1 MPDEQNEPTPAQ
13 ETTPNDFTYVEQE
26 PSTSSTDLAEEST
39 EAVTPTATPEQPAW
53 SQPTSTFTAVTP
65 DTSSIPTPST
75 PPAVDSTP
83 PLAPFGVTPLSSPT
97 PLAPSPVSPQPPLTL
112 KSPKKKG
119 LLIGIIIVIILLLG
133 AGVVLAY
140 RFWYQNPEKVVTD
153 AITHAITAKSVI
165 YTGNLAVASD
175 EAKVKIAVTGK
186 QADATGALDATATI
200 SAAGTDYTVKGSALI
215 DKSGD
220 LYFKFEHLD
229 DIVNELKKQVL
240 GSSADSTVSSLIDQL
255 KAKIDGTWIKVSSS
269 DLKDF
274 SDSYATT
281 KTCLDNAV
289 KTFQNDKSA
298 AKQVTDLYKQHQFIT
313 IKKELGAKDGS
324 LGYELTGNDDASK
337 AFAKGLE
344 NTKLYKQLHSCD
356 SSFTINADDLT
367 ASTDSSDKSTVT
379 VWVSRWTHEFTKA
392 TIDDT
397 SDGTTTNLSVEP
409 TFNQPV
415 TVTAPAKSTT
425 LKQLESDIENLVES
439 VYAASFSSSFDDGSD
454 TSIAL

>member
-13 ETTPNDFTYVEQE
+13 ETTPNDFTYVEEE

-39 EAVTPTATPEQPAW
+39 EAVTPTATSEQPAW
-53 SQPTSTFTAVTP
+53 AQPAHTFTAVSPTETETP
-65 DTSSIPTPST
+65 TSPQPFAASPTPPQPSFGANSSSPVPLT
-75 PPAVDSTP
+75 TD
-83 PLAPFGVTPLSSPT
+83 PLAPQTPF
-97 PLAPSPVSPQPPLTL
+97 TL

-133 AGVVLAY
+133 AGAVFAY

-165 YTGNLAVASD
+165 YTGNLAVD
-175 EAKVKIAVTGK
+175 NDQAKVKVAVTGK

-200 SAAGTDYTVKGSALI
+200 SAAGAHYIVKGSALI

-229 DIVNELKKQVL
+229 DIVNELKKQVI

-255 KAKIDGTWIKVSSS
+255 KSKIDGTWIKVSSS

-289 KTFQNDKSA
+289 KTFQTDKSA

-344 NTKLYKQLHSCD
+344 NTKLYKQLHNCD

-367 ASTDSSDKSTVT
+367 TSTDSSDKSTVT

-397 SDGTTTNLSVEP
+397 SDGTTTNLSIEP

-415 TVTAPAKSTT
+415 TVTAPAKSIT
-425 LKQLESDIENLVES
+425 LKQLESDITNLVES
-439 VYAASFSSSFDDGSD
+439 VYAASYSSSFDESTD